1 MNGSDLSEAVARQIV
16 HRAMKIIGHSVNV
29 MDAHGMIIASGDAAR
44 VHQRHEGAVLALAE
58 NRLIEIDEAAASQ
71 LRGVRPG
78 INLPIAFQ
86 RRVIGVVGISGAPS
100 EVRAYGELV
109 RMAAEL
115 IVEQAALLEQ
125 NQWEKRYRETLVQ
138 QLIADERD
146 EAQLA
151 ATAAYLGVDVTQPR
165 IALLFTLQD
174 AQHET
179 LRALLEALAAL
190 NREALIG
197 VQGFGQLVVLLP
209 CDAEASGADPA
220 LRRTVRQLT
229 RGIAARFALR
239 VYVGG
244 HFYGSD
250 AISRSYRSA
259 VALQALARRH
269 ALHGALLYYHDHVL
283 PALLEQLAGSWQADE
298 LGRAWRILQRQ
309 DSRGVLCRTLQ
320 AFFAQN
326 CELSQTSKQLHIH
339 VNTLRY
345 RLQRIS
351 DITGLNI
358 NRLDDIIQLYLG
370 MQLHG

>member
-138 QLIADERD
+138 QLI
-146 EAQLA
+146 LS
-151 ATAAYLGVDVTQPR
+151 
-165 IALLFTLQD
+165 
-174 AQHET
+174 
-179 LRALLEALAAL
+179 
-190 NREALIG
+190 LI
-197 VQGFGQLVVLLP
+197 
-209 CDAEASGADPA
+209 
-220 LRRTVRQLT
+220 
-229 RGIAARFALR
+229 
-239 VYVGG
+239 
-244 HFYGSD
+244 
-250 AISRSYRSA
+250 
-259 VALQALARRH
+259 
-269 ALHGALLYYHDHVL
+269 
-283 PALLEQLAGSWQADE
+283 
-298 LGRAWRILQRQ
+298 
-309 DSRGVLCRTLQ
+309 
-320 AFFAQN
+320 
-326 CELSQTSKQLHIH
+326 HI
-339 VNTLRY
+339 
-345 RLQRIS
+345 
-351 DITGLNI
+351 
-358 NRLDDIIQLYLG
+358 
-370 MQLHG
+370 